1 MFFIEHLSIKWE
13 KGSLRIRFIDK
24 NGKILQLAHAIEKIL
39 NRFKAYMLDF
49 ELLIV
54 RIAGLI
60 PIFFLRRII
69 YWAAGV
75 KLGRGAHLHMGTQF
89 FYPAGVEI
97 GEGSIIGQ
105 NAFLDGRDSLVIGK
119 YVDIATDVMIY
130 NSSHNIHSEDFEA
143 VTRPVEIEDYCF
155 LGPRVIVLPGVKIGK
170 GAIVAAGAVVTKDVG
185 EFSIVAGVPAQV
197 IGERG
202 NQDPHYKLG
211 RARLF
216 Q

>member
-13 KGSLRIRFIDK
+13 REGLRISFIDK
-24 NGKILQLAHAIEKIL
+24 NGKILQMAHAAQKIL
-39 NRFKAYMLDF
+39 NRFKSYLLDF
-49 ELLIV
+49 ELLV
-54 RIAGLI
+54 LRIAGLI
-60 PIFFLRRII
+60 PIYFVRRII

-75 KLGRGAHLHMGTQF
+75 KVGRGAHLHMGIQF

-105 NAFLDGRDSLVIGK
+105 NAFLDGRDSLKIGK
-119 YVDIATDVMIY
+119 HVDIASDVMIY
-130 NSSHNIHSEDFEA
+130 NSSHNIHSQDFEA
-143 VTRPVEIEDYCF
+143 VTRPVEIEDYSF
-155 LGPRVIVLPGVKIGK
+155 LGPRVIVLPGVRIAK
-170 GAIVAAGAVVTKDVG
+170 GAIVAAGAVVTKDVDK
-185 EFSIVAGVPAQV
+185 FSIVAGVPAQV

-202 NQDPHYKLG
+202 NKDPHYKLG